1 MLKRRGAPL
10 PLGLTKRRTG
20 LDIPPKI
27 LPKSPLNFLAFHPPP
42 SLPMPLNPLQ
52 FPQYRSNQA
61 ENRRPQAL
69 PQTLGERLGSL
80 AGSPRESPHQAAGR
94 EAPLSRARAAR
105 PASPAVCWLLWK
117 LQLERSMCVADKVEY
132 GLSMDP
138 CGRVQDL
145 GPAKRLLG
153 CWVESRQGDV
163 EASVVSS
170 GRRPQ
175 PSRAGLTPPFAVP
188 PSRRLASGGG
198 GLGHSP
204 ARLHRLSAIRL

>member
-1 MLKRRGAPL
+1 
-10 PLGLTKRRTG
+10 
-20 LDIPPKI
+20 
-27 LPKSPLNFLAFHPPP
+27 
-42 SLPMPLNPLQ
+42 
-52 FPQYRSNQA
+52 
-61 ENRRPQAL
+61 
-69 PQTLGERLGSL
+69 
-80 AGSPRESPHQAAGR
+80 
-94 EAPLSRARAAR
+94 
-105 PASPAVCWLLWK
+105 
-117 LQLERSMCVADKVEY
+117 MCDADKVEC

-204 ARLHRLSAIRL
+204 ARLHRLCDSSLKKKRGPAAHLVGEWSIADAREGVGVVWTVAWRRAGLGRPQKRGLARWISFRAGRPAPFGLALARASAAAGGLCRPSSLS